1 MIIGYTSQRDIMQK
15 NRIRLIIIT
24 LNRHHATKINFI
36 ALDKIVFIG
45 YTISR
50 DWLMKLIWAGRKTLV
65 HRTAGNFPAIF
76 IYMW

>member
-1 MIIGYTSQRDIMQK
+1 MTG
-15 NRIRLIIIT
+15 L
-24 LNRHHATKINFI
+24 HHATKNNFI
-36 ALDKIVFIG
+36 VLDKIVFIG

-76 IYMW
+76 IYSW